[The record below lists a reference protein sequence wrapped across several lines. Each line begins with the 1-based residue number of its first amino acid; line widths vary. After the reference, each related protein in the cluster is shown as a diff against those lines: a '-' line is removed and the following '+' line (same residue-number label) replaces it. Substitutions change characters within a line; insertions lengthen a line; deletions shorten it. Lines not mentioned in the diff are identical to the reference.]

1 MEEIIKKRKEMKL
14 SQAKFANKFGIPIGT
29 YVQWES
35 GRRKPPQYTI
45 DMILTILNTT
55 HINF

>member
-14 SQAKFANKFGIPIGT
+14 SQAKFANKFGIPVGT
-29 YVQWES
+29 YIQWES

-45 DMILTILNTT
+45 NMILTILSIEN
-55 HINF
+55 